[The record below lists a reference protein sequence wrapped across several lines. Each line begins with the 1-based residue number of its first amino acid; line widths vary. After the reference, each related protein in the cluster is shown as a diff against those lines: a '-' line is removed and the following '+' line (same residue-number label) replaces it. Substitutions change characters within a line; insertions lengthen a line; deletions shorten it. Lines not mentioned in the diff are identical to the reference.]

1 MTNFFLEIEQ
11 NDEERNGSQH
21 SINIIEIKDMSFK
34 SNNRIFPLS
43 NTDKIEKKAFMP
55 QGELIQWLI
64 LLARKRHLKSVLE
77 KDGKD
82 N

>member
-1 MTNFFLEIEQ
+1 LTNFFLEIEQ

-43 NTDKIEKKAFMP
+43 NTDKIEKKAFMS
-55 QGELIQWLI
+55 QGELIQ
-64 LLARKRHLKSVLE
+64 
-77 KDGKD
+77 
-82 N
+82 

>member
-1 MTNFFLEIEQ
+1 
-11 NDEERNGSQH
+11 
-21 SINIIEIKDMSFK
+21 MSFK

-43 NTDKIEKKAFMP
+43 NTDKIEKKAFMS